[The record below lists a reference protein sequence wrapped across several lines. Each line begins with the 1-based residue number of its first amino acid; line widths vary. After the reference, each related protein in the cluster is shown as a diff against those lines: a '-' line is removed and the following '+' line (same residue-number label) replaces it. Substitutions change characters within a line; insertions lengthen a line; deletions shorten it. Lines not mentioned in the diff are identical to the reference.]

1 MVGSPCVRQIE
12 EEGGV
17 YSMKT
22 KQDSTTLHH
31 EGWNRLLQEALD
43 QLMATKG
50 VHHAV
55 MAAESLDGSFHWTSA
70 AGMAQTDGT
79 PMESST
85 PFWIASITKIF
96 IAATVLKL
104 QESEMLSIDNTVSSY
119 LPDGMLKGVHV
130 VKGVDYGDKL
140 TLRHLLCH
148 ASGIADYLEIK
159 DANGKTMVDRMEEGD
174 GSPWQIEDILETVRN
189 ANQPLFAPQIFTNKS
204 YKARYSDTNYQ
215 LLIAVIEQVTKKP
228 VAQVFSDML
237 FMPLGLL
244 HTAHPGEATLEPAP
258 PAAAVWIGKKSFQ
271 PDQPLMRA
279 FGDLNSNTQDLITF
293 MRALLTGRVFEKP
306 DTLGLMMDR
315 WQMLRFALSPITPSW
330 PIAYGMGMMRFH
342 LPRFMT
348 PFTPVPP
355 FIGHSGAVG
364 SWLFYCPSLDMI
376 FSGTVGQATAAAAP
390 FRMTARLVVHM
401 EKALQQ

>member
-1 MVGSPCVRQIE
+1 
-12 EEGGV
+12 
-17 YSMKT
+17 MKP
-22 KQDSTTLHH
+22 KQDSITSNH
-31 EGWNRLLQEALD
+31 EAWDRLLQEALE

-55 MAAESLDGSFHWTSA
+55 MAAQSLDGSFQWAGA
-70 AGMAQTDGT
+70 AGAAQTDGS
-79 PMESST
+79 PMEPTT

-104 QESEMLSIDNTVSSY
+104 QESGRLSIDDTVSSY
-119 LPDGMLKGVHV
+119 LPEGMLKGVHV
-130 VKGVDYGDKL
+130 VKGVDYGDQL

-189 ANQPLFAPQIFTNKS
+189 ANQPLFVPQVFTNKR

-215 LLIAVIEQVTKKP
+215 ILIAVIEAVTKKP

-237 FMPLGLL
+237 FAPLGLA
-244 HTAHPGEATLEPAP
+244 HTAHPGEATLEPAT

-271 PDQPLMRA
+271 SGHPLMRA
-279 FGDLNSNTQDLITF
+279 FGDLNSTTQDLITF
-293 MRALLTGRVFEKP
+293 MRALLTGRVFENP

-342 LPRFMT
+342 LPRFLA

-376 FSGTVGQATAAAAP
+376 FAGTVGQATAAAAP
-390 FRMTARLVVHM
+390 FRMTAKLALHM
-401 EKALQQ
+401 EKALQKQ